1 VPVPLR
7 ARLSWRPAGRA
18 ASPWRFLVPVIA
30 GAAGLLLTTTALT
43 AGGTDLRSSRNLHA
57 DQVIQRQQRTVADL
71 SRQAAGLRAEI
82 SAATALAAVSDRRVR
97 AARTA
102 ADRLASAAGL
112 TAVSGPGLSVYLDD
126 VPRDEQKRDLAAG
139 AQPDDLVIHQQDV
152 QGVVNALWTG
162 GAEAM
167 TVMGQRV
174 VATTAVRCVGNTLL
188 LHGRVYSP
196 PFVVRAIGDTTQ
208 LRRALAADPSVQVFQ
223 QYVAAYGLRYR
234 TVAGHQRLP
243 AYDGPLELSHV
254 RAAS

>member
-1 VPVPLR
+1 MPLR
-7 ARLSWRPAGRA
+7 ARLPWRPARRFT
-18 ASPWRFLVPVIA
+18 SPWPLLVPVIA
-30 GAAGLLLTTTALT
+30 GGAGLLLTTTAVT
-43 AGGTDLRSSRNLHA
+43 AGGTDLRASRTLHV
-57 DQVIQRQQRTVADL
+57 DQVIARQQRTVADL
-71 SRQAAGLRAEI
+71 SRQAADLRAEI
-82 SAATALAAVSDRRVR
+82 GAATALAAVSDGRVR
-97 AARTA
+97 AAQAA

-112 TAVSGPGLSVYLDD
+112 TAVSGPGVSVTLDD
-126 VPRDEQKRDLAAG
+126 VPRDQQRRALQAG
-139 AQPDDLVIHQQDV
+139 ARPDDLVIHQQDV

-196 PFVVRAIGDTTQ
+196 PFVVRAIGDPTQ
-208 LRRALAADPSVQVFQ
+208 LRRSLAADPNVQVFQ

-234 TVAGHQRLP
+234 ASAGRLRLP
-243 AYDGPLELSHV
+243 SYDGPLELRHA